1 LRRLS
6 VSNLRALISFQVNVG
21 VPVISMRF
29 FGNTCLKGEYIDIKL
44 TTRKSSQTGV
54 LHSWRLYA
62 NDVDEV
68 MCPLR
73 ALIRVAMLY
82 GDTTK
87 LSGPL
92 FLRVNNQGAVMQE
105 PVVSESPPVP
115 LSFFILADFGADK

>member
-1 LRRLS
+1 MH
-6 VSNLRALISFQVNVG
+6 I
-21 VPVISMRF
+21 
-29 FGNTCLKGEYIDIKL
+29 KGEYIDVNL

-62 NDVDEV
+62 NDTDEV

-105 PVVSESPPVP
+105 PVVSETPFYGFLCSC
-115 LSFFILADFGADK
+115 